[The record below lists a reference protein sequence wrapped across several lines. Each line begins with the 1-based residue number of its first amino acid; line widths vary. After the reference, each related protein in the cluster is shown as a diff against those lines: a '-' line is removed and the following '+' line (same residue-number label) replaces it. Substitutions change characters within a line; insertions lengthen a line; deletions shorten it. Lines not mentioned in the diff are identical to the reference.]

1 MLHIYGFHLSQP
13 SNAVRMLANALGL
26 KYEYHELNAPEGEHR
41 APEHIKRHPVGKM
54 PVIEDGD
61 VTLFESTAIMKYLCK
76 KAGSDMYPDDLIKQ
90 AKIDQWC
97 SFVSVH
103 VYMAYG
109 RVVFNRLLAPQL
121 GYPVDETSLAAGE
134 EFLERFLPA
143 IDQQLS
149 QSKYLAGDTLSIA
162 DICLL
167 STIDPS
173 EAAGIDLKKYPN
185 LTAWREA
192 LVPQAF
198 YQDVHAF
205 FGHAA

>member
-1 MLHIYGFHLSQP
+1 MLNIYGFHLSQP

-26 KYEYHELNAPEGEHR
+26 EFEYHELNAPEGEHR

-54 PVIEDGD
+54 PAIEDGD

-121 GYPVDETSLAAGE
+121 GFPVDETSLAAGE

-143 IDQQLS
+143 IDQQLGS
-149 QSKYLAGDTLSIA
+149 SKYLAGDSLSIA
-162 DICLL
+162 DILL
-167 STIDPS
+167 LATIDPS
-173 EAAGIDLKKYPN
+173 EAVGIDLKKYPN
-185 LTAWREA
+185 LIAWREA

-205 FGHAA
+205 FGQAA